1 MARFTASGAPSG
13 AAACPEL
20 RRARVPGTVGPDA
33 GKMFAFA
40 VDTIAAKIA
49 APARILGLKIC
60 TAFSERVLC
69 HKSGFCQ
76 AKNALPGLLKTFFGP
91 ATRYLRRNTTCFIN
105 SVRWSHLDRPRQT
118 VCRTLIFA
126 KHSPLLRNSHFP
138 RPPRLPFR
146 HRLSLPRPSPN
157 KGLLQLAFA

>member
-13 AAACPEL
+13 AAACPER

-49 APARILGLKIC
+49 APARILGLKEY
-60 TAFSERVLC
+60 TGFSERVLC

-76 AKNALPGLLKTFFGP
+76 EKNA
-91 ATRYLRRNTTCFIN
+91 AA
-105 SVRWSHLDRPRQT
+105 WHL
-118 VCRTLIFA
+118 
-126 KHSPLLRNSHFP
+126 
-138 RPPRLPFR
+138 
-146 HRLSLPRPSPN
+146 
-157 KGLLQLAFA
+157 